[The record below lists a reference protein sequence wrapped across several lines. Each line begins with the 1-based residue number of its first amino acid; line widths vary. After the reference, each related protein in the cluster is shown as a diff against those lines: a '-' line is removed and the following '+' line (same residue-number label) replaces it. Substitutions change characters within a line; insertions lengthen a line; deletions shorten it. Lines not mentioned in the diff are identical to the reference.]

1 MKNLQTIKNRYK
13 IVGRSARFNTAL
25 ESAIK
30 VANTDLTVLIYGE
43 SGVGKEV
50 FSKIIH
56 DHSTRKHHA
65 FLAINCGALPE
76 GTINAEL
83 FGHEKGAFTGA
94 NESRKGYFETV
105 NGGTLF
111 LDEIGEMP
119 LLTQAYLLRVLES
132 GEFIK
137 VGTSTVK
144 KTDTR
149 IIAATH
155 QDLRNLVA
163 QKKFREDLFY
173 RLNIVS
179 ITIPSLRERSEDII
193 LLFEH
198 FCIEFAEKYNTLP
211 IELTIDS
218 KDLLCSLML
227 KGNIRELKNT
237 AERVSVLANDKLVN
251 REMLLELL
259 DDSSKPLPLPILVE
273 EKNQEDSSKLYDW
286 VIDLRKEVNELK
298 SIVLDLLPRMNTG
311 DISNFYGSPINQ
323 STIDPI
329 LLPSRQL
336 PNPVSIPPKLKEKE
350 NNCLSLVQQ
359 EKEMIIKA
367 LSKNGGHRIKAAA
380 ELEISPRTLYRK
392 IKDYNI
398 QSIKTYKRTEYRQE

>member
-1 MKNLQTIKNRYK
+1 MNLQAIKNRYN
-13 IVGRSARFNTAL
+13 IVGRNPRFNAAL
-25 ESAIK
+25 ESAIR
-30 VANTDLTVLIYGE
+30 VAATDLTVLIYGE

-56 DHSTRKHHA
+56 DYSSRKHQA

-119 LLTQAYLLRVLES
+119 LLTQAYLLRVLET

-137 VGTSTVK
+137 VGTSSVK

-155 QDLRNLVA
+155 QDLRALVE

-179 ITIPSLRERSEDII
+179 INIPALRERADDII
-193 LLFEH
+193 LLFER
-198 FCIEFAEKYNTLP
+198 FCIDFAEKYNTVP
-211 IELTIDS
+211 VELTADA
-218 KDLLCSLML
+218 KDFLRSLVL
-227 KGNIRELKNT
+227 KGNIRELKNI
-237 AERVSVLANDKLVN
+237 AERVSVLAGSKLVDRAN
-251 REMLLELL
+251 LFELL
-259 DDSSKPLPLPILVE
+259 DEASKPLPLPVLR
-273 EKNQEDSSKLYDW
+273 EDKPVQDTQHLYEW
-286 VIDLRKEVNELK
+286 VLELRKELSELK
-298 SIVLDLLPRMNTG
+298 TIVLDLLPRIAG
-311 DISNFYGSPINQ
+311 GEIPNFYQQATPSAPRV
-323 STIDPI
+323 DPL
-329 LLPSRQL
+329 LLPVRQL
-336 PNPVSIPPKLKEKE
+336 PTQSSATLDTPDNDS
-350 NNCLSLVQQ
+350 LSLVQQ

-367 LSKNGGHRIKAAA
+367 LSKHGGRRAKAAA

-392 IKDYNI
+392 IKDYDIKNSSKKNI
-398 QSIKTYKRTEYRQE
+398 SNK

>member
-1 MKNLQTIKNRYK
+1 MNLQAIKNRYN
-13 IVGRSARFNTAL
+13 IVGRSPRFNAAL
-25 ESAIK
+25 ESAIR

-56 DHSTRKHHA
+56 DHSIRKHQA

-94 NESRKGYFETV
+94 SESRKGYFETV

-119 LLTQAYLLRVLES
+119 LLTQAYLLRVLET

-137 VGTSTVK
+137 VGTSSVK

-155 QDLRNLVA
+155 QDLHSLVM

-193 LLFEH
+193 LLFER
-198 FCIEFAEKYNTLP
+198 FCIDFAEKYNTIP
-211 IELTIDS
+211 IELTTDA
-218 KDLLCSLML
+218 KEFLRSLVL
-227 KGNIRELKNT
+227 KGNIRELKNI
-237 AERVSVLANDKLVN
+237 AERVSVLASNKLVD
-251 REMLLELL
+251 RSMLYELL
-259 DDSSKPLPLPILVE
+259 DDTSKPLPLPILVE
-273 EKNQEDSSKLYDW
+273 DNHKNQDTAKLYEW
-286 VIDLRKEVNELK
+286 VIELRKELSELK
-298 SIVLDLLPRMNTG
+298 SIVLDILPRMAGSDLT
-311 DISNFYGSPINQ
+311 NFYNSPSLNTAADPLLLPPQ
-323 STIDPI
+323 LPSTI
-329 LLPSRQL
+329 
-336 PNPVSIPPKLKEKE
+336 PNETNKLNESE
-350 NNCLSLVQQ
+350 DSSLSLIQQ

-367 LSKNGGHRIKAAA
+367 LAKHGGRRAKAAA

-398 QSIKTYKRTEYRQE
+398 QNF